1 MKIVHYKKIIL
12 LKIFL
17 VIGLLLVGCSQSTEK
32 LIQRGNEDFAKY
44 LYEDALEAYQ
54 EAQIES
60 PQLPQPYYNAANV
73 FYRQGDYLQALE
85 QLSTAL
91 KLSEEDSLKQNSY
104 YNLGNNSYNSQELEH
119 AVDAYRAALLIDSND
134 LDAKY
139 NLELALQQ
147 QEQQEQQQQEQ
158 DQEQQE
164 QQQQDQE
171 QQNKGENSQNKNS
184 ETSKNNQNTQ
194 SEDSNQNNEQEQ
206 EQKQGN
212 NNQESESSSEQENGS
227 GESQEKDNSDQNDG
241 QNQENQ
247 MNNNPGEGSQE
258 NNPQSNGQIPPP
270 GQKMTPEQAKQL
282 LAAIAQSSQTLQEYL
297 GQIFYIQEL
306 PPIQDW

>member
-1 MKIVHYKKIIL
+1 MKIFNLKKAIL

-17 VIGLLLVGCSQSTEK
+17 VIGLLLVGCSPSTEK

-60 PQLPQPYYNAANV
+60 PQLPEPYYNAANV

-91 KLSEEDSLKQNSY
+91 KLSEEDSLKQNSF
-104 YNLGNNSYNSQELEH
+104 YNLGNNSYNSQELER
-119 AVDAYRAALLIDSND
+119 AVDAYKAALLIDSND

-147 QEQQEQQQQEQ
+147 QEQEQQEQQQQDQ

-171 QQNKGENSQNKNS
+171 QQNNGENSQNNDS
-184 ETSKNNQNTQ
+184 EPNEKNQNTQ
-194 SEDSNQNNEQEQ
+194 SEDSNQKNEQ

-212 NNQESESSSEQENGS
+212 KNQDSESSSEQENGS
-227 GESQEKDNSDQNDG
+227 GESQEKDNVDQNEG
-241 QNQENQ
+241 QNKENQ
-247 MNNNPGEGSQE
+247 MNNSQGEGSRE

-270 GQKMTPEQAKQL
+270 GEKMTPEQAKQL

-297 GQIFYIQEL
+297 GQIFYVQEL